1 MMEHLVLLHI
11 NPEHFVLKPYF
22 ATIHCEP
29 NWAWRKRKAPMPNFD
44 LFYVWSGH
52 GEMNLNGKRYAL
64 RPHSCFLFR
73 AGDVNDATHRPDHPL
88 VLTYIHFDLAEPA
101 TQIPAP
107 YRVVNDF
114 ITLETLLSRY
124 VKLFLTDAY
133 GAEVEAKLI
142 LKQAMIHL
150 LREEQDNE
158 TVQSDGKRKLDEAIL
173 EVANYVR
180 VHPGFP
186 HNVEHLAMRAN
197 MSPKYFSQRFKEKMG
212 QTLRSYIVESRIRR
226 AEHLLHV
233 TGMSVTETAYALGY
247 NDMHFFSR
255 QFKQHTGRN
264 PSEIR

>member
-1 MMEHLVLLHI
+1 MLHTS
-11 NPEHFVLKPYF
+11 PDHFVLKPYF

-29 NWAWRKRKAPMPNFD
+29 NWAWRKGRPPMPNYD

-52 GEMNLNGKRYAL
+52 GEMTLNGTRYAL
-64 RPHSCFLFR
+64 RPHTCFLFR
-73 AGDVNDATHRPDHPL
+73 PGDVNNATHRPDHPL
-88 VLTYIHFDLAEPA
+88 VLTYIHFDLATPPA
-101 TQIPAP
+101 QILAP
-107 YRVVNDF
+107 HRVVKDF

-124 VKLFLTDAY
+124 VNLFLTDVY

-150 LREEQDNE
+150 LREEQE
-158 TVQSDGKRKLDEAIL
+158 AAMEQSEGKRKQDEAIL

-186 HNVEHLAMRAN
+186 HSVEQLAMRAN
-197 MSPKYFSQRFKEKMG
+197 MSPKLFSQRFKEKMG
-212 QTLRSYIVESRIRR
+212 QTLRSYIVESRIKR
-226 AEHLLHV
+226 AEHLLHF

-255 QFKQHTGRN
+255 QFKQYTGRN